1 MMFPLEPG
9 ADLTA
14 NTLSICVQPDEGFH
28 IEFQAKTPNIRFH
41 LEPVDL
47 EFHYQSAFGDQAI
60 PDAYEQLLLD
70 ALDGDAS
77 LFARSDEI
85 EQAWT
90 IMDPFIQVLP
100 ASDGV
105 APAEYPQGSWGP
117 QAADDFIRRDG
128 RQ

>member
-41 LEPVDL
+41 LESVDL

-70 ALDGDAS
+70 TLDGDAS

-85 EQAWT
+85 EH
-90 IMDPFIQVLP
+90 
-100 ASDGV
+100 
-105 APAEYPQGSWGP
+105 APVFLETEIRVTQGGKST
-117 QAADDFIRRDG
+117 QRDLE
-128 RQ
+128 